1 MDDIYLMPIG
11 SKESLVH
18 MNDTLINPVSKDL
31 IKEHLTNDEFSA
43 LNEIYKDSDIFV
55 WGLEPGTNNKRA
67 WDQFVSE
74 DVVIFVPANDNL
86 IVTRIKS
93 TLRNVELAKK
103 LWGVSSKSGQTWELI
118 FFVKIVSI
126 LQLDKRTLL
135 TELGYG
141 EKDVLMGN
149 RKVTE
154 RFFDSF
160 TSLSNFINSYSG
172 SEVTLETF
180 SQESTDR
187 LIDNTLSKHERLETL
202 KQRLDETSRTTEF
215 VELKGR
221 RVKRNHLLV
230 KFIKEKADYKCQ
242 ACGFTFIKKDGSRY
256 VEVAHIR
263 PLARSR
269 EDTSSNVVAL
279 CPNCHRKLDHGND
292 EAREEV
298 LKSLGEAS

>member
-1 MDDIYLMPIG
+1 
-11 SKESLVH
+11 
-18 MNDTLINPVSKDL
+18 
-31 IKEHLTNDEFSA
+31 
-43 LNEIYKDSDIFV
+43 
-55 WGLEPGTNNKRA
+55 
-67 WDQFVSE
+67 
-74 DVVIFVPANDNL
+74 
-86 IVTRIKS
+86 
-93 TLRNVELAKK
+93 
-103 LWGVSSKSGQTWELI
+103 
-118 FFVKIVSI
+118 
-126 LQLDKRTLL
+126 L